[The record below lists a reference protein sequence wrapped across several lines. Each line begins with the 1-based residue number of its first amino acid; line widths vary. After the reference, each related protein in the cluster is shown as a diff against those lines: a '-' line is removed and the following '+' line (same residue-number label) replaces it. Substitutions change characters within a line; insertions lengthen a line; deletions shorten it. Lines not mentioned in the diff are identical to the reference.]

1 MIVGARAVWETTKSR
16 LAAAQRGDRSAQAE
30 IFAEHRD
37 RVARQILRMT
47 GEPSIVDDLLQEVFL
62 SAFLAL
68 PGFRGDA
75 QLSTWLHAIT
85 SNKVR
90 SWWESNRR
98 RRAREVAHSSGGTQP
113 EGTPEDDLMAAQQRE
128 NFFAALDRLPSKL
141 REAFIARAIEGMSLA
156 EAASVL
162 GAPVSTISHRARR
175 AEQLLCEAL
184 GLPWRGETP

>member
-1 MIVGARAVWETTKSR
+1 M
-16 LAAAQRGDRSAQAE
+16 AAAQRGDRAAQAE

-47 GEPSIVDDLLQEVFL
+47 GEPAIVDDLLQEVFL

-98 RRAREVAHSSGGTQP
+98 RRAREVAHSNGGASP

-128 NFFAALDRLPSKL
+128 KFFAALGRLPSKL

-162 GAPVSTISHRARR
+162 GAPVSTISYRARR

-184 GLPWRGETP
+184 GLPWRGESP